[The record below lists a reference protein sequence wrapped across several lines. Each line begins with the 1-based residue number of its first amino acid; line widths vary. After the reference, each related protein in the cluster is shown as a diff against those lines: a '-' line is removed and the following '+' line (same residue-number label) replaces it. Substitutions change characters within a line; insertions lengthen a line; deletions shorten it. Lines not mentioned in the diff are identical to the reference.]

1 MLAITSVP
9 LIFTSDPAK
18 AFFLSFSAYIAIP
31 VATGA
36 IITNPG
42 KAKIEDSRNLIK
54 EDMKFMNKWNIV
66 SLMFLT

>member
-9 LIFTSDPAK
+9 LILTSDPAN

-42 KAKIEDSRNLIK
+42 NAKIDESKNLIK
-54 EDMKFMNKWNIV
+54 EVIKFMSK
-66 SLMFLT
+66 